1 MNKRFIFTLF
11 FSYIFSQSAIDTLSV
26 TVYPEYYYQGVMV
39 EYRFDKNSA
48 EKYTFN
54 LQSTEVDSVL
64 YLISK
69 DDKFFQQ
76 TVEVDN
82 QLISSIDKEGE
93 HKIYL
98 FLDKYSQVPGLRD
111 FSYQFNTLSDIKT
124 LIMAFQLPFASED
137 FIPNANNI
145 ALEEVGDQ
153 NGLIFLQGI
162 LNDYKSDEFIDI
174 SFSYFNPHGLTSIQ
188 YSANISVNNAPQN
201 ISPPTSRDKFV
212 TYPFLTWEPMLIFL
226 ILTLILVFLYGN
238 SQRKNNC

>member
-1 MNKRFIFTLF
+1 MKKRFIFTLF

-26 TVYPEYYYQGVMV
+26 TIYPEYYYQGVMV
-39 EYRFDKNSA
+39 EYRFDKYSN
-48 EKYTFN
+48 EKHTFN
-54 LQSTEVDSVL
+54 LSTEVDSVL
-64 YLISK
+64 YLVSK
-69 DDKFFQQ
+69 GDEFFE
-76 TVEVDN
+76 EVIKIDN
-82 QLISSIDKEGE
+82 QSISSIQKAGE

-153 NGLIFLQGI
+153 NGLTFLQGI
-162 LNDYKSDEFIDI
+162 LNDYRSDELIDI

-188 YSANISVNNAPQN
+188 YSANISADNAPQN
-201 ISPPTSRDKFV
+201 ISTPTSRDKFV

-238 SQRKNNC
+238 SQRKNNS

>member
-98 FLDKYSQVPGLRD
+98 FLDKYSQIPGLRD

-124 LIMAFQLPFASED
+124 LIMAFQLPFASKD

-145 ALEEVGDQ
+145 A
-153 NGLIFLQGI
+153 
-162 LNDYKSDEFIDI
+162 
-174 SFSYFNPHGLTSIQ
+174 
-188 YSANISVNNAPQN
+188 
-201 ISPPTSRDKFV
+201 
-212 TYPFLTWEPMLIFL
+212 
-226 ILTLILVFLYGN
+226 
-238 SQRKNNC
+238 